1 MPERFQWLIRHVQ
14 NLSYKRKLLLTCL
27 TVSILPLSITTVFCV
42 SQMTSSLLRQ
52 EDIALRETLSTASD
66 SLSFQI

>member
-1 MPERFQWLIRHVQ
+1 MPERLQKLIRRVQ

-52 EDIALRETLSTASD
+52 EDTEEQQLGLLDD
-66 SLSFQI
+66 SGGPV